1 MLQRRPKTQISDE
14 PMSRRFQGRR
24 ILVTGGAS
32 GIGAAV
38 ASRIVEEGGRVC
50 IVHSDARKAP
60 MIGAGLHVERFIA
73 DVSDA
78 TMVAKAIGYA
88 ADKLGGIDGLVNS
101 AGVNTMLPFA
111 ETGTEEWN
119 RTLAVNLSG
128 AFHVCRA
135 ALDNLRQN
143 ASATI
148 VNVSSAIALQ
158 PLANRTAYAA
168 SKAGLIALSKVLA
181 LELAPTIRVNVVCP
195 GAVDSAM
202 LRSTF
207 SADAIAKMGSR
218 YPLGRIATAE
228 EASNAVL
235 FLTSDESSF
244 ITGATLTV
252 DGGRTFH

>member
-1 MLQRRPKTQISDE
+1 
-14 PMSRRFQGRR
+14 MSRRFQGRR

-78 TMVAKAIGYA
+78 TMVAKAIDYA

-135 ALDNLRQN
+135 ALDLLRQN

-148 VNVSSAIALQ
+148 VNISSAIALQ

-181 LELAPTIRVNVVCP
+181 LELAPAIRVNVVCP

-202 LRSTF
+202 LRHTF

-228 EASNAVL
+228 EAANAVL